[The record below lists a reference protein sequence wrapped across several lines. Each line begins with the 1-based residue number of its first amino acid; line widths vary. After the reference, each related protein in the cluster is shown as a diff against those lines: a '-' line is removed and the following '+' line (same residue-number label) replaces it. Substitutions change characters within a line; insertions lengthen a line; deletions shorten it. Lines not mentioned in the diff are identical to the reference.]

1 MLGDYIKLVFKKNFK
16 IFFYILIFLRVN
28 DISFHRAG
36 FNIDLQKYVFRLAGF
51 ENFCTPIKKYF

>member
-28 DISFHRAG
+28 DISLHRAG
-36 FNIDLQKYVFRLAGF
+36 FNIDLQKYVFRF
-51 ENFCTPIKKYF
+51 ENLCTPIKKYF